1 MNKKQATQLASR
13 MVNEASNIQINGI
26 DREPKVYGPGS
37 FYVIRAQD
45 HLTGYDFTVIDAAS
59 WERRLKAKAFDAYTR
74 MAYE

>member
-1 MNKKQATQLASR
+1 MNKRQATQLANR

-26 DREPKVYGPGS
+26 DREPRVYSPGS

-45 HLTGYDFTVIDAAS
+45 HLTGYDFTVQSAED
-59 WERRLKAKAFDAYTR
+59 WQRRLEAKAFDAYTK